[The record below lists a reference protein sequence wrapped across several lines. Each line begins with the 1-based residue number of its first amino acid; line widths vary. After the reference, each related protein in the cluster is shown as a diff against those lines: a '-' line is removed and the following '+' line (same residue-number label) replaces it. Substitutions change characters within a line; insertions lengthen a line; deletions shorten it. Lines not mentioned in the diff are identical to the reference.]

1 MTSKFLLPAALAL
14 AVLAAA
20 CQPLETRNTIVAIAA
35 TGKADMTPDVAEV
48 TGGIES
54 RAPTAR
60 EALARQAAKMT
71 AIGAAVQA
79 ASVKPEDME
88 TAQIS
93 LSPVTDWTPRGGQRI
108 TGYVATN
115 VVTYRVRDLAKVG
128 EVLDAIV
135 GDGGNRVDGVVFK
148 RESLDQLESDARADA
163 MRIAGVRAEAYA
175 KSAGLKIRRIVSI
188 VEGGSRLEE
197 PGGYPSYEYAA
208 RAEAA
213 QVQARAVS
221 NTPVSTGAVDR
232 AVTVQ
237 VNYEMT
243 K

>member
-1 MTSKFLLPAALAL
+1 MIPKLALPAALAL
-14 AVLAAA
+14 AVLSAA
-20 CQPLETRNTIVAIAA
+20 CQPLAEHNTIVAISA
-35 TGKADMTPDVAEV
+35 TGKADISPDVAEV
-48 TGGIES
+48 TGGIET

-71 AIGAAVQA
+71 AIATAVQG

-93 LSPVTDWTPRGGQRI
+93 LSPVTDWTPRGGQRV

-115 VVTYRVRDLAKVG
+115 VVTYTVRDLSKVG

-135 GDGGNRVDGVVFK
+135 QDGGNRVDGVVFK

-163 MRIAGVRAEAYA
+163 MRIAGVRAAAYA

-188 VEGGSRLEE
+188 VEGGAMLEE
-197 PGGYPSYEYAA
+197 PGGPPAYEAAA
-208 RAEAA
+208 RADGAL
-213 QVQARAVS
+213 QQARAVS

>member
-1 MTSKFLLPAALAL
+1 MTSKFVLPAALAL
-14 AVLAAA
+14 AVFAAA
-20 CQPLETRNTIVAIAA
+20 CQPLAERNTIVAISA
-35 TGKADMTPDVAEV
+35 TGKADTSPDIAEV
-48 TGGIES
+48 TGGIET
-54 RAPTAR
+54 RAPIAR

-93 LSPVTDWTPRGGQRI
+93 LSPVTDWTPRTGQRI
-108 TGYVATN
+108 VAYVATN
-115 VVTYRVRDLAKVG
+115 VVTYKVRDLTKVG

-135 GDGGNRVDGVVFK
+135 SDGGNRVDGVVFK

-163 MRIAGVRAEAYA
+163 MRIAGVRAAAYA

-188 VEGGSRLEE
+188 TEGGALLEE
-197 PGGYPSYEYAA
+197 PGGPQRYEYAA
-208 RAEAA
+208 DAARA
-213 QVQARAVS
+213 QARAVS